1 MPTTAMKERIFE
13 ILISVGRLVVFL
25 YYVVCVRE
33 MVFSR
38 EVEVSRTSD
47 QKQRSGEAEEEWWWV
62 EGE

>member
-47 QKQRSGEAEEEWWWV
+47 QEQRSEAEEWWWV